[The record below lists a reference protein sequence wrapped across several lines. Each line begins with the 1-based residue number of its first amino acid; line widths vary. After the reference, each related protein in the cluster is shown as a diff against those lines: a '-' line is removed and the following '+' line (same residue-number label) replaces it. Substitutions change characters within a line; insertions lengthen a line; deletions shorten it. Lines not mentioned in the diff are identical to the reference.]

1 MQGNSSHSS
10 PSHDDTPIV
19 SEDIGFTD
27 DPEFV
32 SSGLL
37 FY

>member
-1 MQGNSSHSS
+1 MQVSSQSS
-10 PSHDDTPIV
+10 PSHEDISVV
-19 SEDIGFTD
+19 SEDISSAD